1 MYDVQR
7 DGGRC
12 EPLHQAAGFRLG
24 VSDEESVRGPAQY
37 SGLKLAVR
45 QHGWQRGKVLVP
57 IGMRT
62 LLFLRCFPTSRMR
75 KFVQYNKWG

>member
-37 SGLKLAVR
+37 SGF
-45 QHGWQRGKVLVP
+45 KVGRKATWVAT
-57 IGMRT
+57 RES
-62 LLFLRCFPTSRMR
+62 SRPYR
-75 KFVQYNKWG
+75 DENSFIFTVFSRLPDAQICPV